1 MVKQTHFIRV
11 MSNPKLSNP
20 LEDAMATCWSGLFN
34 GPAPME
40 VSICETVSEY
50 VFECLKNIFPDGSR
64 FPFLTHIVWL
74 VILALSAP
82 VPSRRASMKKLTVTM
97 AVPPVTA
104 GDLLPSINLTTFS
117 VTTALVE
124 TASFSTL
131 LERVC
136 WIFSPN
142 KVSLESEKS
151 FRPYFKQEMPSFSRI
166 LVHLIWEINADILP
180 IKCYIIDITSVTG
193 TSMSGFCLLHS
204 LIMTSTQI

>member
-1 MVKQTHFIRV
+1 MVSKLIFIRV

-20 LEDAMATCWSGLFN
+20 LEDAMVTCWSGLFD
-34 GPAPME
+34 GPVAME

-50 VFECLKNIFPDGSR
+50 VFECLKNIFPDGSH

-74 VILALSAP
+74 LILALSAP
-82 VPSRRASMKKLTVTM
+82 VPGRRASMKKLTVTM

-117 VTTALVE
+117 VTTALVKA
-124 TASFSTL
+124 ASFSTL

-151 FRPYFKQEMPSFSRI
+151 FCPYFKQEVPSFSRI

-180 IKCYIIDITSVTG
+180 MKCYIIDITSVTG
-193 TSMSGFCLLHS
+193 TSMSGSCLLHS

>member
-1 MVKQTHFIRV
+1 
-11 MSNPKLSNP
+11 
-20 LEDAMATCWSGLFN
+20 MAGNSC
-34 GPAPME
+34 PA
-40 VSICETVSEY
+40 C
-50 VFECLKNIFPDGSR
+50 SR
-64 FPFLTHIVWL
+64 TQQEG
-74 VILALSAP
+74 
-82 VPSRRASMKKLTVTM
+82 SMKKLTVTM

-117 VTTALVE
+117 VTTALVK

-151 FRPYFKQEMPSFSRI
+151 FCPYFKQEVPSFSRI

-180 IKCYIIDITSVTG
+180 MKCYIIDITSFTG
-193 TSMSGFCLLHS
+193 TSMSGSLSAPLSNNDFHTNLVGKLVVRWLLGSLLVLHALLLEMSYPKKFSWTCL
-204 LIMTSTQI
+204 